1 MWRMPTEV
9 PLFITAKW
17 AITTDM
23 AQFTHRFKPMVEN
36 LMKPPIHNL
45 IQQLN

>member
-1 MWRMPTEV
+1 
-9 PLFITAKW
+9 
-17 AITTDM
+17 M

-36 LMKPPIHNL
+36 LLKPTIHNL